1 MQGCTVDNVVWRQWK
16 LPRMKHLSRLSPL
29 NCSTGQAWIG
39 WSFWAAYKSSRALES
54 TFQLAVSV
62 YASLFFF
69 FFPSFFFRTKLVPR
83 RMPRVHV
90 HYTTHA
96 IEICCLICCGWD
108 PGLDRDSGCLFDTR
122 GIGIKCCK
130 MWNEDKFFFFLI
142 RFKFCLILF
151 ELILLRREIKFLRM
165 L

>member
-1 MQGCTVDNVVWRQWK
+1 MQCCTVDNVVRRQWK

-39 WSFWAAYKSSRALES
+39 WSFSAAYKSSRALES

-62 YASLFFF
+62 YASLSLSLPFFF
-69 FFPSFFFRTKLVPR
+69 LLSCEQSSFLPPCARS
-83 RMPRVHV
+83 MPRVHV

-108 PGLDRDSGCLFDTR
+108 TGLDRDSGCLFEIR
-122 GIGIKCCK
+122 EIGVVNWKCCK
-130 MWNEDKFFFFLI
+130 M
-142 RFKFCLILF
+142 
-151 ELILLRREIKFLRM
+151 
-165 L
+165 